1 MKTPAPMKTQVTF
14 DSDAFPPVPGD
25 TINAPHIYDKKLA
38 QWLAAELPAHGLAVR
53 DCHDEDWGWETAF
66 ENAAFPLRLGCSSM
80 EDEGFLCFI
89 TPDRPIVRPLKRLFR
104 ATDTR
109 PAVEKLAAA
118 LDAVLRSHPRIR
130 NIEWQSA

>member
-25 TINAPHIYDKKLA
+25 TINAPHIHGKKLV
-38 QWLAAELPAHGLAVR
+38 QWLAAELPAHGLTVR
-53 DCHDEDWGWETAF
+53 DCHDEDWGWEIAF
-66 ENAAFPLRLGCSSM
+66 ENAAFPLRLGCGSVD
-80 EDEGFLCFI
+80 DEGFLCFI
-89 TPDRPIVRPLKRLFR
+89 TPDRPIVRPLKRLFC

-118 LDAVLRSHPRIR
+118 LDAVLRSHLRIR